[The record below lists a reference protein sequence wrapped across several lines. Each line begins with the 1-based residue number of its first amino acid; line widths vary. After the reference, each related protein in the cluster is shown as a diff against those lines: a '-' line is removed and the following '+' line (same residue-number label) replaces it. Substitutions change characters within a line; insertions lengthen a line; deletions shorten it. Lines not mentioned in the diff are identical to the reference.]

1 VILTLNVLTHARLAW
16 CGKTTLVVCTQAA
29 LTHLLS
35 VGGSLVAELITR
47 YEAICY
53 AYCLM
58 DNHYHLLLE
67 TPKAN
72 LSQIMR
78 GLNGRY
84 TRFFNKT
91 RQRMGHMFQ
100 GRYKAIIVQKDN
112 YLLELSRYIIL
123 NPVHAGIIDVPENYS
138 WSSYSATIGQY
149 ACPG

>member
-1 VILTLNVLTHARLAW
+1 MSRGSGGEAIFDEDEDRQQFLD
-16 CGKTTLVVCTQAA
+16 
-29 LTHLLS
+29 LL
-35 VGGSLVAELITR
+35 AELMTR
-47 YEAICY
+47 YGAICY

-91 RQRMGHMFQ
+91 RQRMGHVFH
-100 GRYKAIIVQKDN
+100 G
-112 YLLELSRYIIL
+112 LL
-123 NPVHAGIIDVPENYS
+123 
-138 WSSYSATIGQY
+138 
-149 ACPG
+149 